1 MPLISGVGTVAG
13 LGKEST
19 YGTAVSR
26 TRWVALNG
34 TTLTQTAR
42 QRTARGALGKP
53 KGFVASRFVTA
64 NEVGGTLTVPASYSG
79 LGLLLEATLGA
90 VSGTGPYTFAAG
102 EVAAIPALTIE
113 QIVGNSG
120 KSEVYAGCKVN
131 TATLSVSPGGEVT
144 WAFDLI
150 GSTKATANTAGS
162 SSVGTPVA
170 VEAFEAAVTYD
181 GSAVDLK
188 RDLTITINNA
198 LSRRQRVGSLNTAEP
213 TVEGNRECTVVMP
226 VDKQAFANR
235 VTELADGAADLVIT
249 LTDTATGAKTIVI
262 TVSCQLK
269 SDEQIGTSMGVLA
282 DGLTFESVGLP
293 TIVVTNGESTYDV

>member
-1 MPLISGVGTVAG
+1 MPLVSGVGTAAG
-13 LGKEST
+13 LVKEVT
-19 YGTAVSR
+19 YGTPEAR
-26 TRWVALNG
+26 TRTVALNG

-42 QRTARGALGKP
+42 QRTARGALSKS

-64 NEVGGTLTVPASYSG
+64 NEVGGTLTVPASYSA
-79 LGLLLEATLGA
+79 LGLLYEATLGA
-90 VSGTGPYTFAAG
+90 VSGSGPFTFAAG
-102 EVAAIPALTIE
+102 EVAAVPSLTIE

-120 KSEVYAGCKVN
+120 KSEVYVGCKVN
-131 TATLSVSPGGEVT
+131 TATLTLTPGGEVT

-150 GSTKATANTAGS
+150 AKSKATADTAGS
-162 SSVGTPVA
+162 LSVGTPVA
-170 VEAFEAAVTYD
+170 VEAYEVGVTYGGTAVT
-181 GSAVDLK
+181 LL
-188 RDLTITINNA
+188 RDLTLTITNSLA
-198 LSRRQRVGSLNTAEP
+198 RRQRLGSLDTAEP

-235 VTELADGAADLVIT
+235 ATELADGAANLVIT

-293 TIVVTNGESTYDV
+293 TIVVTNGEATYDV